1 MATIDLDLP
10 TENGDIPSNYTSKQD
25 DSSGFK
31 ISTLTSVAWPVYV
44 YSGIACFDRDCRVIA
59 MRKILPSPA
68 DDLMMDN
75 EMQTRHFDR
84 IVIDM
89 PGSAL
94 DQNPYT
100 FRQSEGT
107 EVWIIDSTRST
118 SSYIYEL

>member
-1 MATIDLDLP
+1 
-10 TENGDIPSNYTSKQD
+10 
-25 DSSGFK
+25 
-31 ISTLTSVAWPVYV
+31 
-44 YSGIACFDRDCRVIA
+44 

-89 PGSAL
+89 PSSAL
-94 DQNPYT
+94 DQNQYT
-100 FRQSEGT
+100 FRQSERT